1 MISPMKKLFLP
12 LFLIALVLHSCSE
25 ESSEATEAENF
36 VRIYDNN
43 IFSYSFSPV
52 DVMQTTDGGYLV
64 LATRFAPELSMGGVH
79 LLKTDKIGNLVKD
92 FPLEDNLVNPLP
104 GLSFANGQYHFICM
118 DASSQAKIVSFNEN
132 LEEIAATDVGLSYP
146 SASAFADNEFL
157 ILSYDQIE
165 KKTVFSRVSSSG
177 NVVASRSF
185 SISDDDSMEDEIIK
199 HFLRTGTRFPF
210 QVGKVPGGGFYFNG
224 FYDYTFSLVFTNL
237 SDDDDADGVVQG
249 QQDHG
254 GFSAVAPLAG
264 GKFATSYFHYT
275 DNYILPN
282 ASLSTNAATS
292 IADLSG
298 FDMREF
304 VPEAKIQIM
313 TTTIDG
319 KSVLIYATNTQSK
332 QIGLFIYDSSSGEF
346 LGSKYIGFTNP
357 YEFGR
362 MTATSDGGVIIAGNT
377 YIAGR
382 FSRIALIKLSE
393 EETASLIR

>member
-1 MISPMKKLFLP
+1 
-12 LFLIALVLHSCSE
+12 
-25 ESSEATEAENF
+25 
-36 VRIYDNN
+36 
-43 IFSYSFSPV
+43 
-52 DVMQTTDGGYLV
+52 
-64 LATRFAPELSMGGVH
+64 
-79 LLKTDKIGNLVKD
+79 
-92 FPLEDNLVNPLP
+92 
-104 GLSFANGQYHFICM
+104 
-118 DASSQAKIVSFNEN
+118 
-132 LEEIAATDVGLSYP
+132 
-146 SASAFADNEFL
+146 
-157 ILSYDQIE
+157 
-165 KKTVFSRVSSSG
+165 
-177 NVVASRSF
+177 
-185 SISDDDSMEDEIIK
+185 
-199 HFLRTGTRFPF
+199 
-210 QVGKVPGGGFYFNG
+210 

-254 GFSAVAPLAG
+254 GFSAVTPLAG

-313 TTTIDG
+313 NTTIDG